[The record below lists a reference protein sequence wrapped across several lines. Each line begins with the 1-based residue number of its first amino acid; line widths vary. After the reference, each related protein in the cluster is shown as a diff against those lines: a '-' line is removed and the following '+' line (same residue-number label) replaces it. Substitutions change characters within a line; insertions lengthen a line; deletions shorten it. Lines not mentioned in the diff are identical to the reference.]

1 MDTNMTDGND
11 SAIPLTEGFTI
22 KAGTNARRQIKS
34 AGGLTKR
41 EYFAAVAMQGMQ
53 SENPT
58 TGLAHETLALCA
70 VAQADALIEALNK

>member
-1 MDTNMTDGND
+1 MTDGND

-41 EYFAAVAMQGMQ
+41 EYMATHLLA
-53 SENPT
+53 
-58 TGLAHETLALCA
+58 GLAAHPD
-70 VAQADALIEALNK
+70 VADKLTSGGRSIERYAIMMADALIEELNK